1 MKTDCGEI
9 KTIQIDEYIIPNA
22 IDMIIG
28 ARESRKI
35 SSIVATLWNHIMY
48 KKYKVRRIY
57 DCIKRKENSIS
68 FIKYFFIY
76 TCIYV
81 FF

>member
-48 KKYKVRRIY
+48 KKYRTRISHITHTRRKI
-57 DCIKRKENSIS
+57 CQRK
-68 FIKYFFIY
+68 K
-76 TCIYV
+76 
-81 FF
+81 